1 MAEHAGDYEWRD
13 EGDGAEVI
21 LYAPDDSALE
31 RALPSARLPGVEGP
45 VYAAASSEG
54 FGCVTASSSHVA
66 PDLASVPVRGVLLTA
81 NVPVESLGTPPGEL
95 PNLVRRRLSEV
106 RLPALD
112 GAGVRGVCETGALR
126 AAEDG
131 LIEEEDLPFF
141 GPRGG
146 DPDSLG
152 RRAITAGERD
162 WTKLPEDLEVA
173 QVAEILDTDRA
184 EALGVEAG
192 ALALVARV
200 GAGDLGRLAL
210 AVHRDRIL
218 GRVRGGDFGAGED
231 LPAAPVETEE
241 AADLLAALAASAG
254 FADGRAALAVYAL
267 RRALGDVAGDLRPR
281 AAWTVGGVERDER
294 GDRFLHRRG
303 LAAVVGGEALAAGS
317 RVVVGTGKMWGS
329 APPFGVTESEGRWPW
344 EEAGL
349 LERLADLGLLGS

>member
-1 MAEHAGDYEWRD
+1 MAEHAGDYEWRG
-13 EGDGAEVI
+13 EGDGAEVV
-21 LYAPDDSALE
+21 LYAPEDSAFD
-31 RALPSARLPGVEGP
+31 RVLPAARLPGVESP

-54 FGCVTASSSHVA
+54 FGWVAASSSHVA
-66 PDLASVPVRGVLLTA
+66 PDLVSVPVRGVLLTA
-81 NVPVESLGTPPGEL
+81 DAPVEALGVPPEEM
-95 PNLVRRRLSEV
+95 PNLLRRGLSEV

-112 GAGVRGVCETGALR
+112 GAGVRGVCEAGALR

-141 GPRGG
+141 GPGG

-162 WTKLPEDLEVA
+162 WTEPTADLDVA
-173 QVAEILDTDRA
+173 RVTEILDTERA
-184 EALGVEAG
+184 EELGIEAG

-200 GAGDLGRLAL
+200 GAGGLGRLAL
-210 AVHRDRIL
+210 AAHRERIL
-218 GRVRGGDFGAGED
+218 GRVRGGDFGADED

-241 AADLLAALAASAG
+241 AADLLAALGASAG

-267 RRALGDVAGDLRPR
+267 RRALGDVAGGLRVR
-281 AAWTVGGVERDER
+281 VAWTAGGAERYEQ
-294 GDRFLHRRG
+294 GGEFLHRRG
-303 LAAVVGGEALAAGS
+303 LAALAGGAALVSGS
-317 RVVVGTGKMWGS
+317 RVVVGTGKMRAS

-349 LERLADLGLLGS
+349 LERLADLGLLGG